1 VLQTIGKLSAFLSLV
16 ILSSITSPAE
26 AIQDAA
32 PATTAVPVQSVVLI
46 GPSNSRISFVGTHVG
61 DDPKP
66 RLGGFKDFSGYA
78 VVDPAAGKVTSMM
91 FDIHVDSVWT
101 QFDKLTGHLMN
112 EDFFETAKFPAAKFM
127 STSITATADGG
138 CSVTGDLTLHGST
151 KSVTFPAKYQMKD
164 GGLLMN
170 TKFMLDR
177 SQFGMDKMLSGVEKM
192 VQVELFIGQKTS
204 PTAAAG
210 GHGGDSKKKKGSG
223 KKQSSTT
230 PASELQHVSVKLPKM
245 E

>member
-1 VLQTIGKLSAFLSLV
+1 
-16 ILSSITSPAE
+16 
-26 AIQDAA
+26 
-32 PATTAVPVQSVVLI
+32 
-46 GPSNSRISFVGTHVG
+46 
-61 DDPKP
+61 
-66 RLGGFKDFSGYA
+66 
-78 VVDPAAGKVTSMM
+78 
-91 FDIHVDSVWT
+91 
-101 QFDKLTGHLMN
+101 
-112 EDFFETAKFPAAKFM
+112 
-127 STSITATADGG
+127 
-138 CSVTGDLTLHGST
+138 
-151 KSVTFPAKYQMKD
+151 
-164 GGLLMN
+164 MN